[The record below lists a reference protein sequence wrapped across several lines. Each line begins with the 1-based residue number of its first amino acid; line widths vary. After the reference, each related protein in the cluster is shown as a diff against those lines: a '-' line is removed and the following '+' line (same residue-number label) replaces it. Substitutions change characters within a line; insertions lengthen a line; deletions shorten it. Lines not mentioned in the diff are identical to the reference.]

1 MSYMHV
7 QVLRRKRFYGKG
19 FIEYFWFPEWDLIKG
34 GLNRGR
40 RLDRRDTDACIN
52 SLGTMEVRKK

>member
-1 MSYMHV
+1 MG
-7 QVLRRKRFYGKG
+7 RG